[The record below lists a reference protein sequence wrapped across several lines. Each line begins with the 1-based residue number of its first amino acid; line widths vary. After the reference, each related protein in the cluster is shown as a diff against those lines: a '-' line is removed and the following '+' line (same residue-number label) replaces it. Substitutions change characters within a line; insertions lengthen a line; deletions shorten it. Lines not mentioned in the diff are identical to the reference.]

1 MEGINTDRRPE
12 ATATHL
18 HSLQTHPIATGM
30 CAEDARWKP
39 ICFAYNRGQC
49 KYKGPG
55 QRCARGHHVCYKEGC
70 FRKKPFLECTHSD

>member
-1 MEGINTDRRPE
+1 MTKMPDG
-12 ATATHL
+12 
-18 HSLQTHPIATGM
+18 
-30 CAEDARWKP
+30 KP

-70 FRKKPFLECTHSD
+70 FRKRPLIECTHSD